1 MEIIRDLFASFGLDI
16 GSYWIALAIFL
27 IGTILLGAICRFAF
41 GKKSVL
47 NVSFS
52 SSIGIIFIY
61 GLAFV
66 LSCCNIRIS
75 PIATYLPFVMIQGDT
90 LALINFFGTD
100 FFTLCSEILS
110 MIILAFLVSLVDT
123 WMPKQSNIFYWVLLR
138 LLTVVIGYLLHLL
151 VVWVFTVFFPE
162 VIITYAPMVLL
173 AILILMLA
181 TGVLKLFVGALI
193 ATTNPIIGAFY
204 TFFFANIIGKQITKS
219 VLTTM
224 IIAALIIALQYTGI
238 TTLAITSAALVAY
251 LPIIILLIAIWYLMT
266 QIL

>member
-27 IGTILLGAICRFAF
+27 IGTILLGAIGRFAF

-47 NVSFS
+47 NVSVS
-52 SSIGIIFIY
+52 SSIGIIFVY
-61 GLAFV
+61 GLAITLF
-66 LSCCNIRIS
+66 CFNIKIS
-75 PIATYLPFVMIQGDT
+75 PFATYLPFVAIQGDT
-90 LALINFFGTD
+90 LSLINFFGSD
-100 FFTLCSEILS
+100 FFTLCSEVLS

-123 WMPKQSNIFYWVLLR
+123 WMPQQQSIFGWILLR

-151 VVWVFTVFFPE
+151 VVWVFTTFFPE

-181 TGVLKLFVGALI
+181 TGVLKIFVGALI
-193 ATTNPIIGAFY
+193 ATANPIIGALY

-224 IIAALIIALQYTGI
+224 ILAALIIALQYAGVTA
-238 TTLAITSAALVAY
+238 LAITSAALIAY
-251 LPIIILLIAIWYLMT
+251 LPIIVLLIVIWYLMT